1 MPSNWVSGSLLSA
14 RAMRHLRGERMK
26 DYVFSLCMFGIL
38 CALVQSL
45 LPQGVM
51 KKSAIFACS
60 ILLITLFL
68 EGGMALVQEIKLPD
82 FRQEAVQMQTYAPNE
97 ISARQMV
104 QSVLGSEADCR
115 LQYDMSSNVEQIII
129 ICPQQFIMP
138 NTMQSITDALCG
150 IYDIEEEQIILLQ
163 GR

>member
-1 MPSNWVSGSLLSA
+1 
-14 RAMRHLRGERMK
+14 MRHLRGERMK

-68 EGGMALVQEIKLPD
+68 EGGMALVRKFELPHW
-82 FRQEAVQMQTYAPNE
+82 RQEAVQAQTYAPNDV
-97 ISARQMV
+97 SARQMV
-104 QSVLGSEADCR
+104 QSILGSEADCK
-115 LQYDMSSNVEQIII
+115 LLYDTAGNVEQIVIT
-129 ICPQQFIMP
+129 CPQQFVMP
-138 NTMQSITDALCG
+138 NALQSITDALCG
-150 IYDIEEEQIILLQ
+150 IYDIEEAQIILLQ